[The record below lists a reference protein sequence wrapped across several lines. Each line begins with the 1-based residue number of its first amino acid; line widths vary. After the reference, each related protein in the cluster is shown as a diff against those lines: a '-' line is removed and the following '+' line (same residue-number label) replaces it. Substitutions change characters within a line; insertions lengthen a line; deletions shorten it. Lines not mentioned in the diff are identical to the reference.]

1 MIIVQK
7 FHVTPVLRASK
18 KSVKSGLIPIYIRL
32 TVDRRTSF
40 RATGYKVLGKQWNE
54 EKSEVIDAPNAK
66 LINAK
71 LRQDCSDIEKEIL
84 SQHLKGSVV
93 SARILKARPSAM
105 PFSKFAK
112 EIKKDTRATRK
123 EIGRVEDFHKGDPY
137 LSEINHEWLRKFQ
150 EHELKR
156 GMSPNTVNTTFRF
169 FRRIFRVAVEEGLLD
184 KNPLTGFIF
193 PKYVQPETVYLEKYE
208 IDQLLK
214 TLHTIFL
221 PAKETSKFHAD
232 LYCICT
238 FFLIACHSGLR
249 HSDWGK
255 VKAMPIFNNN
265 LVLRTQKTKTD
276 VSIPVGNTLRSLL
289 ELAKELPP
297 PVSLE
302 RSNELLKIIGPMAG
316 LKKELTTH
324 VGRHTFA
331 TLCATLKIKREVAA
345 EFLGVSL
352 KTIAV
357 YYHITG
363 NDREAEAAILR
374 AV

>member
-1 MIIVQK
+1 MSVIQK
-7 FHVTPVLRASK
+7 YSILPVLRLNKKSK
-18 KSVKSGLIPIYIRL
+18 KTGLIPVYIRL
-32 TVDRRTSF
+32 TVERKTSYK
-40 RATGYKVLGKQWNE
+40 TTPYKVKATQWDE
-54 EKSEVIDAPNAK
+54 SRGEVKDLPNAV
-66 LINAK
+66 LINAA
-71 LRQDCSDIEKEIL
+71 LRSYCGDVEKEIL
-84 SQHLKGSVV
+84 GQHIKGNVITG
-93 SARILKARPSAM
+93 RILKAKHSAV

-150 EHELKR
+150 EYELRR

-193 PKYVQPETVYLEKYE
+193 PKYVQPETVYLELHE
-208 IDQLLK
+208 IDLLLK
-214 TLHTIFL
+214 ALHGVFK
-221 PAKETSKFHAD
+221 PAKDTSKFHAD

-255 VKAMPIFNNN
+255 VKALPIFNEN

-276 VSIPVGNTLRSLL
+276 VAIPVGNTLRGLL
-289 ELAKELPP
+289 ELARDLPL
-297 PVSLE
+297 PVSVE
-302 RSNELLKIIGPMAG
+302 RSNQLLKIIGPMAG
-316 LKKELTTH
+316 IKKDITTH

-331 TLCATLKIKREVAA
+331 TLCATLKIKREVTA

-352 KTIAV
+352 KTIQV

-363 NDREAEAAILR
+363 NDREAESAKLR

>member
-1 MIIVQK
+1 MSITQNYSIV
-7 FHVTPVLRASK
+7 PVLKRDKKSK
-18 KSVKSGLIPIYIRL
+18 KTGLIPIYIRL
-32 TVDRRTSF
+32 ILDRKTSF
-40 RATGYKVLGKQWNE
+40 RATNYKALEGQWNE
-54 EKSEVIDAPNAK
+54 DKAEVADIPNAN

-71 LRQDCSDIEKEIL
+71 LRQDCNDIEKEIL
-84 SQHLKGSVV
+84 GQHIKGNAV
-93 SARILKARPSAM
+93 SRRILKVKLSAM

-150 EHELKR
+150 EHEQNR
-156 GMSPNTVNTTFRF
+156 GMSPNTINTTFRF
-169 FRRIFRVAVEEGLLD
+169 FRRIFRVAVEEGHLD

-193 PKYVQPETVYLEKYE
+193 PKYVQPEAVYLTEAE
-208 IDQLLK
+208 VAQLLAALHK
-214 TLHTIFL
+214 TFA
-221 PAKETSKFHAD
+221 PARDSGALHAD
-232 LYCICT
+232 LYATCVY
-238 FFLIACHSGLR
+238 FLIACHSGLR

-255 VKAMPIFNNN
+255 VKAFPIFNNN

-276 VSIPVGNTLRSLL
+276 IAIPVGNTLRALL
-289 ELAKELPP
+289 ECARPLAMPG
-297 PVSLE
+297 SLE
-302 RSNELLKIIGPMAG
+302 KCNQLLKLIGTMAG

-331 TLCATLKIKREVAA
+331 TRCATLRIKREVAA

-352 KTIAV
+352 KTIGV

-363 NDREAEAAILR
+363 ADREAESAKLR